1 MGKRVAVIGGSGFIG
16 KHIVDKLLAAGHS
29 VTVFDI
35 MAPGRSDVR
44 HIYMHITNF
53 PEVVVA
59 LAGGF
64 DAIYMLAAVA
74 NVNDVYNSPVESTN
88 VNVVGVANILEAAR
102 RSNAGRVILSS
113 TVWVY
118 DMSDDLVVD
127 ENTRLEPSK
136 AKHVYTAN
144 KLAAETMF
152 HAYRSLYGVPYTI
165 LRYGIPYGPGARG
178 ATVAAAFVRKA
189 LLGEPMTIEGDGSQQ
204 RNFVYV
210 EDLAAGNVAAL
221 NEVAI
226 DQVYNLDGKRPVSIL
241 EVAETIQRILGSSAK
256 IEFKP
261 ARPGDYISRTVVSEK
276 AKRELGWEPVVELE
290 EGLRRYID
298 WYRQANGL

>member
-1 MGKRVAVIGGSGFIG
+1 
-16 KHIVDKLLAAGHS
+16 L
-29 VTVFDI
+29 
-35 MAPGRSDVR
+35 
-44 HIYMHITNF
+44 HITNF

-64 DAIYMLAAVA
+64 DAVYMLAAVA

-102 RSNAGRVILSS
+102 RTGAGRVILSS

-118 DMSDDLVVD
+118 DMSDEKVVD
-127 ENTRLEPSK
+127 ENTLLEPSR

-144 KLAAETMF
+144 KLAAETMC
-152 HAYRSLYGVPYTI
+152 HAYRSLYSVPFTI
-165 LRYGIPYGPGARG
+165 LRYGIPYGPGARE
-178 ATVAAAFVRKA
+178 ATVAAAFVRRA
-189 LLGEPMTIEGDGSQQ
+189 LRGEPMTIEGDGSQQ

-221 NEVAI
+221 SDAALN
-226 DQVYNLDGKRPVSIL
+226 QVYNLDGKRPVSIL
-241 EVAETIQRILGSSAK
+241 EVAETIQRILGSRAR

-261 ARPGDYISRTVVSEK
+261 ARPGDYVSRTVLSSK
-276 AKRELGWEPVVELE
+276 AKTELGWEPVVELE
-290 EGLRRYID
+290 EGLRRYIA
-298 WYRQANGL
+298 WYQQANGL